1 VVITLF
7 ETVSSPDFY
16 PIANGR
22 RCTCS
27 SNLHACMGAC
37 LRGGCQPAPTDH
49 PASHHPAGAFR
60 PAALQQALA
69 ALAAALGYSDIFAAT
84 NASAL

>member
-1 VVITLF
+1 
-7 ETVSSPDFY
+7 
-16 PIANGR
+16 
-22 RCTCS
+22 
-27 SNLHACMGAC
+27 MGAR